1 MKLRTWLCLALC
13 LCLTASLAGCG
24 GDETAV
30 YVQSVATLVGMGGI
44 APGDRFSGMV
54 VSENVTEIK
63 KDSEKTIREVLVKEG
78 DDVDEGQEL
87 FAYDTEQLQLTL
99 DKQRLEL
106 EQLNATIDNYNQQ
119 IKDLERDRD
128 RVGSSEKLQY
138 TIQIQTNQVDLKEA
152 ELKVKAK
159 QTEIQQSETLL
170 ENATVVSPVK
180 GRVQSINESGT
191 DNYGNP
197 AAYITIQQ
205 AGSYRVKGT
214 LGELQRG
221 GIMEGTRIKITSRT
235 DETATWTGTVTLV
248 DYENPSQ
255 GSNMD
260 QYYGM
265 ATDEMSASSKYPFY
279 VELDSTDGLILGQHV
294 YLEVLTEEDGNG
306 SDFAISS
313 AFLCFEEDGSAYV
326 WAEKKGKLEKRS
338 VTLGEYDEMLDTY
351 EVLDGLTAEDYIAFP
366 DEQLCRTGAPTT
378 HEMPE
383 EELPVEGGEM
393 PMEMPMEG
401 MAEEGM
407 EVPMDAMPEE
417 GMDMPMDALPEEGME
432 APLEET
438 TAQTGAAPTEG
449 GVE

>member
-24 GDETAV
+24 GDDTAV
-30 YVQSVATLVGMGGI
+30 FVQSVSTLVGMGSI
-44 APGDRFSGMV
+44 APGDRFAGMV

-63 KDSEKTIREVLVKEG
+63 KDSEKTIKEVLVKEG
-78 DDVDEGQEL
+78 DDVEEGQEL
-87 FAYDTEQLQLTL
+87 FSYDTDQLQLTL

-106 EQLNATIDNYNQQ
+106 EQLNATIENYNQQ
-119 IKDLERDRD
+119 IKELEKERD
-128 RVGSSEKLQY
+128 RVGASEKLQY
-138 TIQIQTNQVDLKEA
+138 TVQIQTTQVDLKEA
-152 ELKVKAK
+152 ELNVKSK
-159 QTEIQQSETLL
+159 ETEVKQSETIL

-205 AGSYRVKGT
+205 AGSYRIKGT

-235 DETATWTGTVTLV
+235 DDTVTWTGTVTLV
-248 DYENPSQ
+248 DYENPVQ
-255 GSNMD
+255 GSDMD
-260 QYYGM
+260 RYYGM
-265 ATDEMSASSKYPFY
+265 STDEMSSSSKYPFY

-294 YLEVLTEEDGNG
+294 YLEVLTEGEGEQP
-306 SDFAISS
+306 DFSLSS
-313 AFLCFEEDGSAYV
+313 AFFCFEEDGSAYV

-338 VTLGEYDEMLDTY
+338 VTLGAYDEMLDTY
-351 EVLDGLTAEDYIAFP
+351 GVLDGLTAEDYIAFP
-366 DEQLCRTGAPTT
+366 DEQVCRVGAPTT

-383 EELPVEGGEM
+383 EEVPVMDEGVEM
-393 PMEMPMEG
+393 PMEDAFAEGAEVPVEG
-401 MAEEGM
+401 MADGAADM
-407 EVPMDAMPEE
+407 PLGAMPE
-417 GMDMPMDALPEEGME
+417 DGME
-432 APLEET
+432 MPAEDAP
-438 TAQTGAAPTEG
+438 AQTGEAATEG

>member
-24 GDETAV
+24 GDDTAV
-30 YVQSVATLVGMGGI
+30 FVQSVSTLVGMGSI
-44 APGDRFSGMV
+44 APGDRFAGMV

-63 KDSEKTIREVLVKEG
+63 KDSEKTIKEVLVKEG
-78 DDVDEGQEL
+78 DDVEEGQEL
-87 FAYDTEQLQLTL
+87 FSYDTDQLQLTL

-106 EQLNATIDNYNQQ
+106 EQLNATIENYNQQ
-119 IKDLERDRD
+119 IKELEKERD
-128 RVGSSEKLQY
+128 RVGASEKLQY
-138 TIQIQTNQVDLKEA
+138 TVQIQTTQVDLKEA
-152 ELKVKAK
+152 ELNVKSK
-159 QTEIQQSETLL
+159 ETEVKQSETIL

-205 AGSYRVKGT
+205 AGSYRIKGT

-235 DETATWTGTVTLV
+235 DDTVTWTGTVTLV
-248 DYENPSQ
+248 DYENPVQ
-255 GSNMD
+255 GSDMD
-260 QYYGM
+260 RYYGM
-265 ATDEMSASSKYPFY
+265 STDEMSSSSKYPFY

-294 YLEVLTEEDGNG
+294 YLEVLTEGEGEQP
-306 SDFAISS
+306 DFSLSS
-313 AFLCFEEDGSAYV
+313 AFFCFEEDGSAYV

-338 VTLGEYDEMLDTY
+338 VTLGAYDEMLDTY
-351 EVLDGLTAEDYIAFP
+351 GVLDGLTAEDYIAFP
-366 DEQLCRTGAPTT
+366 DEQVCHVGAPTT

-383 EELPVEGGEM
+383 EEVPVMDEGVEM
-393 PMEMPMEG
+393 PMEDAFAEGTEMPVEG
-401 MAEEGM
+401 MADGAADM
-407 EVPMDAMPEE
+407 PLGAMPE
-417 GMDMPMDALPEEGME
+417 DGME
-432 APLEET
+432 MPAEDAP
-438 TAQTGAAPTEG
+438 AQTGEAATEG